1 MNAPLPDHIR
11 RALETVTL
19 DDKYALDHGR
29 AFMSGVQALV
39 KLPMLQRQRDAL
51 LGKNTAGFIS
61 GYRGSPLGGYDQ
73 ALQKAAPYLKAQNIV
88 FQPGVNEE
96 LAATALWGTQQLGF
110 APAGSNR
117 FDGVFGIWYGKGP
130 GVDRCSDV
138 FKHANMA
145 GTTPWGGV
153 IAVAGDD
160 HVAKSSTAAHQ
171 SDHIFKACGL
181 PVFFPTS
188 VQDILDLGLH
198 ALAMSRFSGV
208 WAGMKTIQEIVESSA
223 TAEIDPGR
231 VNIVIPEFEMPPG
244 GLHIRWPD
252 HALDQE
258 ARLFDYKWYAALA
271 YVRANK
277 LNHNVIAGPND
288 RFGLIASGKAYN
300 DTRQALLDLGL
311 DDETCRRIGL
321 RLHKVSV
328 VWPLEAQTTRE
339 FATGLR
345 EILVVEEKRQV
356 IEYQLKEE
364 LYNWRPDVR
373 PNVLGKFDEVEGDF
387 SGGEWSMPNPS
398 ARTLLRANADLSP
411 AIIARAVAKRL
422 KKIGGVPE
430 DVMARIDA
438 QLAILTAQ
446 EQSMQTLLT
455 QGVAGAERQPWFCS
469 GCPHNTSTR
478 VPEGSRAMAGIGCHF
493 MTIWMDR
500 ATVGFTQMGGEGV
513 PWVGQQPFSHDQH
526 MFANLGDGTYFH
538 SGLLAVRQSIAAGVN
553 ITYKILYNDA
563 VAMTGGQQ
571 VGERPEGHSVVQ
583 IAQSMRAEGAVK
595 ITIVTD
601 EPEKYDSVKG
611 LPEGIAIQ
619 HRDTLD
625 AVQREFREIKGT
637 TVIIYDQTCATE
649 KRRRRK
655 RGTMVDPDK
664 RVVINE
670 LVCEGCGDC
679 GVQSNCL
686 SVEPLETEFGRKRT
700 INQSTCNKDY
710 SCVKGFCPSFV
721 TVEGGQLRK
730 KEKGGAKLEWT
741 GGALPLPVQPTLDAE
756 AWGII
761 VAGVGGTGVITIGQ
775 LLGVAAHLEGKGIV
789 TQDAAGLAQKGGA
802 TWSHVLIGARQDDI
816 RTTRVSAASAD
827 LILGCDPIVSANK
840 ETWARLRAGRT
851 HVALNVNATP
861 TAAFVKNPD
870 WQNPAQACVDALV
883 HSLGADAVGTFDA
896 ETAATRLM
904 GDSLYTNPMMLGY
917 AWQKGWLPLELASL
931 MRAIELNAVQ
941 IDKNKAAFEW
951 GRRAAHDLQAV
962 AALWQ
967 KAGAGEQVIQFKKR
981 DSLDDLIARRVDFLT
996 GYQNAGYADQYRHFV
1011 NRVRASEA
1019 SLGKTTLTEA
1029 VARNLFKL
1037 MAYKDE
1043 YEVARLHS
1051 DPAFHA
1057 RLASQFEGD
1066 YKLKVHLAPPL
1077 IAKKNERG
1085 ELVKQP
1091 FGPFMFKVF
1100 KLLARFKGLRGTSLD
1115 IFGRTE
1121 ERRTER
1127 ALIGQ
1132 YRSDVEAL
1140 LTGLTSTNHALAVE
1154 IARLPEQI
1162 KGFGHVKERHL
1173 AAARSRREGLLQQ
1186 WRLTEA
1192 APNLARAA

>member
-1 MNAPLPDHIR
+1 
-11 RALETVTL
+11 
-19 DDKYALDHGR
+19 
-29 AFMSGVQALV
+29 
-39 KLPMLQRQRDAL
+39 
-51 LGKNTAGFIS
+51 
-61 GYRGSPLGGYDQ
+61 
-73 ALQKAAPYLKAQNIV
+73 
-88 FQPGVNEE
+88 
-96 LAATALWGTQQLGF
+96 
-110 APAGSNR
+110 
-117 FDGVFGIWYGKGP
+117 
-130 GVDRCSDV
+130 
-138 FKHANMA
+138 
-145 GTTPWGGV
+145 
-153 IAVAGDD
+153 
-160 HVAKSSTAAHQ
+160 
-171 SDHIFKACGL
+171 
-181 PVFFPTS
+181 
-188 VQDILDLGLH
+188 
-198 ALAMSRFSGV
+198 
-208 WAGMKTIQEIVESSA
+208 
-223 TAEIDPGR
+223 
-231 VNIVIPEFEMPPG
+231 
-244 GLHIRWPD
+244 
-252 HALDQE
+252 
-258 ARLFDYKWYAALA
+258 
-271 YVRANK
+271 
-277 LNHNVIAGPND
+277 
-288 RFGLIASGKAYN
+288 
-300 DTRQALLDLGL
+300 
-311 DDETCRRIGL
+311 
-321 RLHKVSV
+321 
-328 VWPLEAQTTRE
+328 
-339 FATGLR
+339 
-345 EILVVEEKRQV
+345 
-356 IEYQLKEE
+356 
-364 LYNWRPDVR
+364 
-373 PNVLGKFDEVEGDF
+373 
-387 SGGEWSMPNPS
+387 
-398 ARTLLRANADLSP
+398 
-411 AIIARAVAKRL
+411 
-422 KKIGGVPE
+422 
-430 DVMARIDA
+430 
-438 QLAILTAQ
+438 
-446 EQSMQTLLT
+446 
-455 QGVAGAERQPWFCS
+455 
-469 GCPHNTSTR
+469 
-478 VPEGSRAMAGIGCHF
+478 
-493 MTIWMDR
+493 
-500 ATVGFTQMGGEGV
+500 
-513 PWVGQQPFSHDQH
+513 
-526 MFANLGDGTYFH
+526 
-538 SGLLAVRQSIAAGVN
+538 
-553 ITYKILYNDA
+553 
-563 VAMTGGQQ
+563 
-571 VGERPEGHSVVQ
+571 
-583 IAQSMRAEGAVK
+583 
-595 ITIVTD
+595 
-601 EPEKYDSVKG
+601 
-611 LPEGIAIQ
+611 
-619 HRDTLD
+619 
-625 AVQREFREIKGT
+625 VQREFREIKGT

-655 RGTMVDPDK
+655 RGTYGRPAQA
-664 RVVINE
+664 R
-670 LVCEGCGDC
+670 GDQRA
-679 GVQSNCL
+679 GVRRLRRLRRAVQL
-686 SVEPLETEFGRKRT
+686 PVVEPLETEFGRKRT

-721 TVEGGQLRK
+721 TVEGGQHAQDRK
-730 KEKGGAKLEWT
+730 KAAKREWT
-741 GGALPLPVQPTLDAE
+741 GRRAAAARAAGAGRGGL
-756 AWGII
+756 WGII

-775 LLGVAAHLEGKGIV
+775 LLGMAAHLEGKGIV

-883 HSLGADAVGTFDA
+883 QSLGADAVGTFDA

-1186 WRLTEA
+1186 WRQPEA